1 MTNRKPVILCVD
13 DEDNPLVLRKL
24 VLEKAGYEVLTAHSA
39 EEALQVMDS
48 QSIDLVVSDH
58 LMPGLTGVELAQ
70 AVKAR
75 HPKTPIILI
84 SGVNDIPPDA
94 DLADAFISKIEGPD
108 KLCREV
114 AAALN
119 AAFLRH
125 RAASS
130 ETSL

>member
-1 MTNRKPVILCVD
+1 MVNRKPVILCVD

-24 VLEKAGYEVLTAHSA
+24 VLEKAGYEVVTAHSA
-39 EEALQVMDS
+39 DEALRVMDT

-58 LMPGLTGVELAQ
+58 LMPRVTGVELAQ

-75 HPKTPIILI
+75 HLKTPIILI
-84 SGVNDIPPDA
+84 SGVNDIPTDA
-94 DLADAFISKIEGPD
+94 DFADAFLSKVEGPD
-108 KLCREV
+108 KLCKEV
-114 AAALN
+114 ASVLN
-119 AAFLRH
+119 AARRH